1 MAKEILFVPEKHL
14 ADFIRVVRA
23 GLEQVKVPPGMKEG
37 LEEWCCEQEEY
48 LAYLDKVGKDDE
60 DDNA

>member
-37 LEEWCCEQEEY
+37 LEEWCCEREEY
-48 LAYLDKVGKDDE
+48 IAYLSKVVKDDE
-60 DDNA
+60 DDDA